1 MGFCWLSFYIFNW
14 MRKRVVWHSSTFKI
28 QSFNLIFLKKER
40 EHLPT
45 VSVGI
50 CRSPSII
57 LKCSHFVK
65 SVCIRSFPGPY
76 FPTLGLNTERYGVSL
91 HINSERGKIR
101 TRKTKNM
108 DIAYALS
115 STVNVEYKEKFEIND
130 IS

>member
-1 MGFCWLSFYIFNW
+1 MEFCWLSFYIFNW
-14 MRKRVVWHSSTFKI
+14 MRKRVVWNSSTFKI

-101 TRKTKNM
+101 TRKTPNM
-108 DIAYALS
+108 DIVYALS